1 MNTVIRVGIDLANY
15 LIQVHAVDASG
26 KVVTNRALKRGKFL
40 LWCADLPAGCVI
52 AMEACS
58 GAHHCS
64 RKLIDRGFDARIIPG
79 SSVAPYRIQGRTG
92 KNDANDAAA
101 VCEAASRP
109 HMNFVPPKT
118 LAQQVMLCVHR
129 LREGLKEERTA
140 CINRIRGLLAEF
152 GVVLPQ
158 SPEILRRHL
167 IDIVEDASNDI
178 AGVARL
184 VLQRAHEH
192 WRELNAHIKWCDQR
206 ITDHQ
211 KLDEQVQRAAE
222 LMGVGSITASALV
235 ATVGDFR
242 QFRNGAQFAA
252 WLGLTPKQH
261 SSGGKTSLGSIT
273 KRGSVYLRTLLIQG
287 AKAIVLTR
295 QYDNPIFLWAHKLRE
310 RIGWQRAVVALAN
323 KNARILWA
331 VMTREKRYD
340 AHHVSCIPLLA
351 AVTAP
356 ALVSVA

>member
-1 MNTVIRVGIDLANY
+1 MHSTLK
-15 LIQVHAVDASG
+15 
-26 KVVTNRALKRGKFL
+26 KVEKAICRN
-40 LWCADLPAGCVI
+40 
-52 AMEACS
+52 
-58 GAHHCS
+58 
-64 RKLIDRGFDARIIPG
+64 
-79 SSVAPYRIQGRTG
+79 QGRSAQPRFRSG
-92 KNDANDAAA
+92 NCVNDSVDITMRHR
-101 VCEAASRP
+101 VRSGGQIKTDSGLFCDPFGPLRP
-109 HMNFVPPKT
+109 F
-118 LAQQVMLCVHR
+118 
-129 LREGLKEERTA
+129 RTH
-140 CINRIRGLLAEF
+140 L
-152 GVVLPQ
+152 
-158 SPEILRRHL
+158 SPAWHGRF
-167 IDIVEDASNDI
+167 
-178 AGVARL
+178 
-184 VLQRAHEH
+184 
-192 WRELNAHIKWCDQR
+192 IKWCDQR

-235 ATVGDFR
+235 ATVGEFR

-252 WLGLTPKQH
+252 WLDLTPKQY

-287 AKAIVLTR
+287 AKAIALTR
-295 QYDNPIFLWAHKLRE
+295 QYDNPIFLWAQKLRE